1 VVVKILGE
9 AKEEKMEDVD
19 TGLHNVKQL
28 LRESSNIA
36 ERIASLSN
44 ERRSL
49 NPLPGSLRKR
59 RMRCGKQ
66 SCRCKAGF
74 LHGPYYYFEPSRQHG
89 KWRYVSKMRLA
100 EVKRGI
106 SDWKKQQDI
115 DKAMQALSERL
126 ETVLKEIQRE
136 IALLMHDR

>member
-1 VVVKILGE
+1 VR
-9 AKEEKMEDVD
+9 
-19 TGLHNVKQL
+19 QL
-28 LRESSNIA
+28 LQESSDIA
-36 ERIASLSN
+36 ERIAALSS

-66 SCRCKAGF
+66 SCRCRAGY

-89 KWRYVSKMRLA
+89 KWHYVSKVRLA
-100 EVKRGI
+100 EVKRGV

-115 DKAMQALSERL
+115 DKVMQALAEQL
-126 ETVLKEIQRE
+126 ETALEEIQRE
-136 IALLMHDR
+136 IALLMPDR

>member
-1 VVVKILGE
+1 V
-9 AKEEKMEDVD
+9 KEEKMQDVD
-19 TGLHNVKQL
+19 TELRNVRQL
-28 LRESSNIA
+28 LQESSNIA
-36 ERIASLSN
+36 ERIAALSN

-66 SCRCKAGF
+66 SCRCRAGY

-89 KWRYVSKMRLA
+89 KWHYVSKVRLA

-115 DKAMQALSERL
+115 DKAMQTLAEQL

-136 IALLMHDR
+136 IASLMPDR